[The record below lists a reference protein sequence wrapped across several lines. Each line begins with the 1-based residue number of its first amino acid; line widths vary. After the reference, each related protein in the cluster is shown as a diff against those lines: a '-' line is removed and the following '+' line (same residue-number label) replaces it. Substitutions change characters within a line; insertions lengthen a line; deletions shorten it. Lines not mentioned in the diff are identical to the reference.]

1 MAMTNNIVITG
12 PPSSGKST
20 IIKEL
25 SVHGYNTVPETA
37 ALNIDR
43 VEIKLNEDE
52 SIEDVV
58 DTLNFQ
64 KSVTNKRLIAESLN
78 GVHTNS
84 TTILDRS
91 LIDNIAYRRYFGVP
105 VGQKLKQVVQD
116 RYDKVLFFE
125 PLSFEQSGATYEDSE
140 IEQENLK
147 HALRSTYE
155 HYESAYDEIH
165 SIPETGIE
173 PRLEMVIDHIE
184 DKV

>member
-1 MAMTNNIVITG
+1 MTNNIVITG

-25 SVHGYNTVPETA
+25 SVNGYNTVPETA

-43 VEIKLNEDE
+43 VEIKLNENE

-91 LIDNIAYRRYFGVP
+91 LIDNIAYRRYLGVP
-105 VGQKLKQVVQD
+105 VGQKLKQVVQN

-125 PLSFEQSGATYEDSE
+125 PLSFEQSGATYENSE
-140 IEQENLK
+140 TEQENIKLVLK
-147 HALRSTYE
+147 TTYE
-155 HYESAYDEIH
+155 QYESSYESMH

-184 DKV
+184 DRL

>member
-1 MAMTNNIVITG
+1 MTNNIVITG

-20 IIKEL
+20 IINEL
-25 SVHGYNTVPETA
+25 SVHGYNTIPETA

-43 VEIKLNEDE
+43 MKIKLNEDE
-52 SIEDVV
+52 SVQDVV
-58 DTLNFQ
+58 DTLDFQ
-64 KSVTNKRLIAESLN
+64 TSITNKQLVAESLN
-78 GVHTNS
+78 GLHINS

-125 PLSFEQSGATYEDSE
+125 PLSFEQSGATYENSE
-140 IEQENLK
+140 TEQENIKLVLK
-147 HALRSTYE
+147 TTYE
-155 HYESAYDEIH
+155 QYESSYESMH